1 VVVNLRAS
9 LEEAVIG
16 PSNLVTT
23 LDVNALYRSAAELLG
38 SKVLYNSTAAKV
50 KRSED
55 GVNVTVDSPAG
66 KIRIKAKKL
75 HFATY
80 PVLENLAGWD
90 LKAEDLELFA
100 KFRPKS

>member
-1 VVVNLRAS
+1 VFVNLRAS

>member
-1 VVVNLRAS
+1 
-9 LEEAVIG
+9 
-16 PSNLVTT
+16 LVTT

-75 HFATY
+75 LFATY
-80 PVLENLAGWD
+80 PVLENLP
-90 LKAEDLELFA
+90 E
-100 KFRPKS
+100 S